1 MDLGIITLVALRLFC
16 PWDFQARMEWVFI
29 SSSRGCFPPRDCTWS
44 LMSPALASGFF
55 TTIALITAW
64 HSMFVSLFV
73 CHLLF
78 TPIWNMISV
87 RLELFFSSKS
97 PESRTVPVLEH
108 SRCSV
113 DSCWVNEWLCP
124 ALPCHR
130 IHVLTPPLPLSL
142 LSTWKPY
149 WQSGWDH
156 SQVTEQ

>member
-1 MDLGIITLVALRLFC
+1 MACSPPALLSMGFPR
-16 PWDFQARMEWVFI
+16 QEWSGF
-29 SSSRGCFPPRDCTWS
+29 SFPPPGDLSHPGIAPGS
-44 LMSPALASGFF
+44 LMPPALASGFF

-73 CHLLF
+73 CHLLY